1 MSALQRGGR
10 KRFFLCSRCCRIR
23 WTPEWKRISRDICK
37 DLYLR
42 ERRRRM
48 TVLLTILKVIGWIL
62 LGILGLIL
70 LTVLT
75 VLLVPIRYRADGV
88 WKEEKYIRGRV
99 TWLLHLL
106 SICVTYEKELL
117 LEVRV
122 AGFLIY
128 PKKRTI
134 WEKEKSGIRGG
145 CRGRCRR
152 RRRGYE
158 CAGCGR
164 SENTVCGHKNAG
176 RARLLPVRLTN
187 RRHKLS
193 RKHLNRSQQTRVA
206 RLRPGCLMSNH
217 SQLTR
222 TKRLLRRL
230 TASHRFGR
238 CARTSCRQLFE
249 KLSGKLSQVT
259 DRLRGMQQKTDQL
272 KQQAAYYKRIWD
284 QPQTRQ
290 AIGLDFTSWEKLSDM
305 YCRESWRFWNR
316 RDRRSGF
323 YRTDHGDTGNAV
335 SLA

>member
-1 MSALQRGGR
+1 
-10 KRFFLCSRCCRIR
+10 
-23 WTPEWKRISRDICK
+23 
-37 DLYLR
+37 
-42 ERRRRM
+42 M

-122 AGFLIY
+122 AGILIY
-128 PKKRTI
+128 PKKER
-134 WEKEKSGIRGG
+134 SGKRKKAASGADAEEGVGDADADTNVLDADGAKIPSADIKTLG
-145 CRGRCRR
+145 
-152 RRRGYE
+152 E
-158 CAGCGR
+158 SAPAAGTTD
-164 SENTVCGHKNAG
+164 EPQTQ
-176 RARLLPVRLTN
+176 
-187 RRHKLS
+187 LS

-230 TASHRFGR
+230 TRKPPIRTLRPNILPAAFLKSFPVSFRRSQTDCAECSKRPTSSNNRLPIIKESGISRRHGR
-238 CARTSCRQLFE
+238 RS
-249 KLSGKLSQVT
+249 
-259 DRLRGMQQKTDQL
+259 
-272 KQQAAYYKRIWD
+272 
-284 QPQTRQ
+284 
-290 AIGLDFTSWEKLSDM
+290 GLDFTSWEKLSDM
-305 YCRESWRFWNR
+305 YCRESWRFLESSGQAIRLLPDRSWRYRECCIPGIKEISGWNR
-316 RDRRSGF
+316 ILKRNISKENF
-323 YRTDHGDTGNAV
+323 TSKA
-335 SLA
+335 